1 MDKKEDYLSNFKT
14 AIISTV
20 RSLSNKENVNVV
32 FGKNK
37 VDDNKTT
44 INLPDLESLNKKN
57 FIKTRAQ
64 ADSSALKLKYSDNK
78 TFRKFLPEGSTSKIL
93 YEIAEKIRY
102 EKLGSHEFKGVKNN
116 LVGTRY
122 HSLIID
128 KKTLN
133 KDFIITAKTKD
144 NVIMGIMHKNY
155 NVHGVQFH
163 PESISTKEGMKL
175 IKNFLKYK

>member
-37 VDDNKTT
+37 TDDNKTT
-44 INLPDLESLNKKN
+44 INLPDLENLNKKN

-78 TFRKFLPEGSTSKIL
+78 TFRKFI
-93 YEIAEKIRY
+93 
-102 EKLGSHEFKGVKNN
+102 
-116 LVGTRY
+116 
-122 HSLIID
+122 
-128 KKTLN
+128 
-133 KDFIITAKTKD
+133 
-144 NVIMGIMHKNY
+144 
-155 NVHGVQFH
+155 
-163 PESISTKEGMKL
+163 
-175 IKNFLKYK
+175 